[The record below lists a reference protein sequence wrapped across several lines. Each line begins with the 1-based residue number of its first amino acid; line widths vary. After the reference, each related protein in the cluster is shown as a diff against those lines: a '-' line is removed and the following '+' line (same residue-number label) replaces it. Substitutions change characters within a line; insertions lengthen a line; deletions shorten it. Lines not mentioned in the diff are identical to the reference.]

1 MTTTSEPHAGP
12 EPDDTG
18 GIPVVGRPRS
28 ITRLLT
34 RTGISAWSIVGVL
47 VLLWALL
54 WLLSQFQ
61 VLLAPVVLATVLIY
75 VLNPVVSFLKR
86 RLHVHRIIATLIA
99 FAIMI
104 GAVVL
109 LGFLVVPSISEQA
122 QELAAEFP
130 TIYED
135 SARELE
141 GIMADFGF
149 EADVW
154 SYEQVEDFL
163 NDPEN
168 QDQIISAALD
178 RLGAFTSG
186 LFEAIL
192 VFFVAPVVAFYV
204 LIDLDRIRRESES
217 LIPPPQKDEVIYVSR
232 QLGWAVGGFLRGQ
245 VLVAIIV
252 GVLMSFGYWLI
263 GLRFWLIIGMVSGFL
278 NIVPFIGPWIG
289 GFRGGIVALVTA
301 DVGTALWAAV
311 VALVVQ
317 QLDNNFISPT
327 VLRATVRLHPAV
339 VVLLLILG
347 GAVGGIWGLILVV
360 PVAASLKII
369 FGHLWRTRIL
379 GQSWEEAT
387 DAIIE
392 ENPPE
397 PLLGRI
403 RRAAED
409 DRANRDDGD
418 DAAAATVEMD
428 VPEDPVPDPPTE
440 G

>member
-1 MTTTSEPHAGP
+1 MTTTSEPETGQ
-12 EPDDTG
+12 EPDDTE

-34 RTGISAWSIVGVL
+34 RTGITAWSIVGIL

-75 VLNPVVSFLKR
+75 VLNPVVNFLR
-86 RLHVHRIIATLIA
+86 NRLHIHRIIATIIA
-99 FAIMI
+99 FTIMI
-104 GAVVL
+104 GAIVL
-109 LGFLVVPSISEQA
+109 LGFLVWPSISVQA
-122 QELAAEFP
+122 QELAEEFP
-130 TIYED
+130 AIYED
-135 SARELE
+135 SATELE
-141 GIMADFGF
+141 GIVADLGF
-149 EADVW
+149 EADLW
-154 SYEQVEDFL
+154 SYEQLEDFL
-163 NDPEN
+163 NDPDN

-204 LIDLDRIRRESES
+204 LIDLPRIRKESED
-217 LIPPPQKDEVIYVSR
+217 LIPPAQKDETIYLSR

-252 GVLMSFGYWLI
+252 GVMMSFGYWLI
-263 GLRFWLIIGMVSGFL
+263 GLRFWLIIGMISGFL

-289 GFRGGIVALVTA
+289 GFLGVVVALVAA

-311 VALVVQ
+311 VALIVQ

-360 PVAASLKII
+360 PVAASLKIV
-369 FGHLWRTRIL
+369 FGHFWRTRIL
-379 GQSWEEAT
+379 GQSWQEAT

-392 ENPPE
+392 EKPPE

-403 RRAAED
+403 RRAAEED
-409 DRANRDDGD
+409 IEAHRDPDD
-418 DAAAATVEMD
+418 DATATVEMD
-428 VPEDPVPDPPTE
+428 QVDGAEPDVPPS
-440 G
+440 